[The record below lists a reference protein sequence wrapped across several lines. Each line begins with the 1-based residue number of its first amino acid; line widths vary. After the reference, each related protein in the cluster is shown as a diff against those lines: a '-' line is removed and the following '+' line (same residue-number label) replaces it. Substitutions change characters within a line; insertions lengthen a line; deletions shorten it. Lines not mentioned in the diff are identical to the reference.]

1 MEVNVVSNIIT
12 QCRTPGCE
20 FVINTVL
27 ENLNSW
33 NWWAIASK
41 TFACFLG
48 AVSAALGILVSSK
61 KLPDK
66 WHYALSATLAS
77 SIFVFGLLQPY
88 EEYKQFRSAY
98 AKLEF
103 ALMTFLPSD
112 KGVKELNLLIK
123 AQADAR
129 DALKETWASPT
140 IGADPKG
147 K

>member
-1 MEVNVVSNIIT
+1 MEANVVSSIVT
-12 QCRTPGCE
+12 QCHTPGCE

-27 ENLNSW
+27 ENLESW
-33 NWWAIASK
+33 NRWAIASK

-66 WHYALSATLAS
+66 WHYALSATLAG
-77 SIFVFGLLQPY
+77 SIFVFGVLQPY
-88 EEYKQFRSAY
+88 EEYKQFRAAY

-103 ALMTFLPSD
+103 ALLTFLPSN
-112 KGVKELNLLIK
+112 KGVNELTLLIK

-129 DALKETWASPT
+129 DALKETWTSPS
-140 IGADPKG
+140 IGTDPKG